1 MAGGVPL
8 LCGVGLDQPR
18 QRPSLPHV
26 HDSFLKGGRAVR
38 LRSRPCAN
46 KRSQPARVSAIAAPP
61 APTTS
66 NGAAPPDFKAW
77 ENVAPRVKLRD
88 DIKTI
93 MLFGAGP
100 IVIGQAREAC
110 VNSQRR
116 LKP

>member
-1 MAGGVPL
+1 
-8 LCGVGLDQPR
+8 
-18 QRPSLPHV
+18 
-26 HDSFLKGGRAVR
+26 
-38 LRSRPCAN
+38 
-46 KRSQPARVSAIAAPP
+46 VSAIAAPP
-61 APTTS
+61 APIAS

-77 ENVAPRVKLRD
+77 ENIAPRIKLRD

-100 IVIGQAREAC
+100 IVIGQAREAP

>member
-1 MAGGVPL
+1 MGGGVPL
-8 LCGVGLDQPR
+8 QSGVGLDQAR
-18 QRPSLPHV
+18 RPFLPHV
-26 HDSFLKGGRAVR
+26 HDSFKAARAVGGRTKPSAAKR
-38 LRSRPCAN
+38 NARSV
-46 KRSQPARVSAIAAPP
+46 VSAIAAPP
-61 APTTS
+61 APIAS

-77 ENVAPRVKLRD
+77 ENIAPRIKLRD

-100 IVIGQAREAC
+100 IVIGQAREAP

>member
-1 MAGGVPL
+1 M
-8 LCGVGLDQPR
+8 
-18 QRPSLPHV
+18 RP
-26 HDSFLKGGRAVR
+26 G
-38 LRSRPCAN
+38 SRPCAT
-46 KRSQPARVSAIAAPP
+46 KRSKAARVSAIAAPP
-61 APTTS
+61 APVAS

-77 ENVAPRVKLRD
+77 ENIAPRIKRRD

-100 IVIGQAREAC
+100 IVIGQVREAC